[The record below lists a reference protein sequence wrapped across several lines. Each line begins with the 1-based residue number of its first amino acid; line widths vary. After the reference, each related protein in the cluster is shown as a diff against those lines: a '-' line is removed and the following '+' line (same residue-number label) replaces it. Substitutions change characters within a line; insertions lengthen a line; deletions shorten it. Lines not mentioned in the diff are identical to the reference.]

1 MSARRRFKSGLITSV
16 IAVVLSGC
24 VTDQDLAEYSAKE
37 AGFNTVSAAVSVSTK
52 GKQTVW
58 VQNQDQAREVSARVR
73 SLVHKKTI
81 DADTAVQVAL
91 LNNKGLQAAYADIG
105 MNAAEAWQQ
114 GMLENPMVSIGL
126 LGIGTPELVALRAIE
141 GMIATNILSLA
152 TRKARVDIAD
162 TRFRQAQM
170 RAVDA
175 TLKVANDTR
184 RAWIS
189 AVSSF
194 ETVAYLNQAKVA
206 ADAASELAK
215 KLGESGAM
223 AKGGQAREH
232 AFYAEL
238 TGQMAEARLASR
250 LAKEDLT
257 RLMGLWGDE
266 VDYFILDRLPRLPRG
281 VNNRKRIEQEAL
293 ENRVDLRVAKLELE
307 AVAKSYGLTDA
318 TRFVTDL
325 EIISGLEAEQEIETE
340 YEIVGGDLEE
350 TKTRKVVVTP
360 QIELE
365 FVIPIFDSGKARM
378 RKAELAYMQAANQLA
393 EKAVN
398 IRSEARSAYTAY
410 RSTHEIARHYLNAVV
425 PLRTTVEAEA
435 LLTYNGMISNT
446 FELLADT
453 RAKIGTLLLAVNAK
467 REFWLADA
475 NLAAAIYG
483 GGSGGGGSAATASL
497 STASG
502 GGH

>member
-1 MSARRRFKSGLITSV
+1 MSARGKLKSGLIVSV
-16 IAVVLSGC
+16 SAAFLSGC
-24 VTDQDLAEYSAKE
+24 VTDQDLAGYSDRR
-37 AGFNTVSAAVSVSTK
+37 AGFSTVSAAVSVGTK

-58 VQNQDQAREVSARVR
+58 IQNQDQVKAVSERVHGM
-73 SLVHKKTI
+73 VHKKTI
-81 DADTAVQVAL
+81 NADTAVQVAL
-91 LNNKGLQAAYADIG
+91 LNNRGLQAAYANIG
-105 MNAAEAWQQ
+105 MSAAEAWQQ
-114 GMLENPMVSIGL
+114 SLPENPKVSIGL
-126 LGIGTPELVALRAIE
+126 LGIGAPELIALRAIE
-141 GMIATNILSLA
+141 GVIAANILSMG

-170 RAVDA
+170 QAVDA

-184 RAWIS
+184 RAWIA
-189 AVSSF
+189 AVSAF
-194 ETVAYLNQAKVA
+194 ETVSYLNQAKTA
-206 ADAASELAK
+206 ADAASELAQ

-223 AKGGQAREH
+223 PKGSQAREH
-232 AFYAEL
+232 AFYSEL
-238 TGQMAEARLASR
+238 TGQMAEARLASQ
-250 LAKEDLT
+250 LAKEELT
-257 RLMGLWGDE
+257 RIMGLWGGE
-266 VDYFILDRLPRLPRG
+266 VDYFVPDSLPRLPKG
-281 VNNRKRIEQEAL
+281 VSNRNRIEQEAL

-325 EIISGLEAEQEIETE
+325 EIISGIEAEQEIETE
-340 YEIVGGDLEE
+340 YEIVGGSLEE
-350 TKTRKVVVTP
+350 TKTRKTVVTP
-360 QIELE
+360 QLELE
-365 FVIPIFDSGKARM
+365 FVIPIFDSGKARL

-410 RSTHEIARHYLNAVV
+410 IATHEIARHYLNAVV

-475 NLAAAIYG
+475 NLAAAVYG
-483 GGSGGGGSAATASL
+483 GGSGGGGSAATPSL
-497 STASG
+497 STANSG
-502 GGH
+502 GH